1 MNQKLKPRDNA
12 PDFRFDSP
20 WKSGQTFYQTVAD
33 KPAAVVFLRY
43 FGCPVCRMEMAA
55 MKKKIELFNQKGAKV
70 FVVLQ
75 SSPATIAPLSKQED
89 WPFTIVCDPAAEIFK
104 QYHVEPGGFFK
115 YLHPAGLIAAI
126 KATFQGFMH
135 GKFEGRETQLPA
147 AFVVAADKTITFS
160 YYGKNI
166 SDTPPPETL
175 AAKIK

>member
-1 MNQKLKPRDNA
+1 MNPKLKPGDNA

-20 WKSGQTFYQTVAD
+20 WKSDQAFYQIAAK

-43 FGCPVCRMEMAA
+43 FGCPVCQMEMANL
-55 MKKKIELFNQKGAKV
+55 KKKIDIFNQKKAKI

-75 SSPATIAPLSKQED
+75 SSPATIASLGKQED
-89 WPFTIVCDPAAEIFK
+89 WPFTIVCDPDAEVFK
-104 QYHVEPGGFFK
+104 LYHVEPGGFFK
-115 YLHPAGLIAAI
+115 YLHPAGLLAAI

-147 AFVVAADKTITFS
+147 GFVVAADTTITFS

-166 SDTPPPETL
+166 SDTPQPETL
-175 AAKIK
+175 AANIR